1 MALFVARKRFKISS
15 RRLSQADGF
24 LFSKQKT
31 LMFVH
36 FNDRLFFFCS
46 KNNPTPNQITKSESR
61 QGIDSYLN
69 ISDYMKFDIF
79 YL

>member
-1 MALFVARKRFKISS
+1 MCH
-15 RRLSQADGF
+15 ADGF
-24 LFSKQKT
+24 LRLFPEKKT
-31 LMFVH
+31 LMFVGLKVYGH
-36 FNDRLFFFCS
+36 NTTKMERSAIFFCS
-46 KNNPTPNQITKSESR
+46 KNNPTPNQIAKSENR